1 MYVHMCAVSVTR
13 LSHMCTDLTTI
24 RVGLGGGSLPSEC
37 GDELSMSNPTLVED
51 ATQKGPDVDLAAKSP
66 IRSSHESSASTS
78 EVR

>member
-37 GDELSMSNPTLVED
+37 GDELSMSNPTLAED
-51 ATQKGPDVDLAAKSP
+51 ATKKGPDADLAAKS
-66 IRSSHESSASTS
+66 SSHESSASTS